1 MLTMDSVKLRMEGSG
16 ISFLEFNYMVMQAYD
31 FLHLFRTERCVLQ
44 LGGQDQWGNIVMGVE
59 LVRRLADAQALG
71 LTFPLV
77 TKSDGTKFGKSEKGN
92 VWLSPQYTPVYD
104 FYQFWRNAAVADVR
118 RFLGLFTTL
127 PMEEV
132 DRLTSRGGEELNHAK
147 EVLAFEV
154 TNL

>member
-1 MLTMDSVKLRMEGSG
+1 
-16 ISFLEFNYMVMQAYD
+16 
-31 FLHLFRTERCVLQ
+31 RTERCVLQ

-104 FYQFWRNAAVADVR
+104 FYQFWRNAADADVR

-154 TNL
+154 TNLVHGQAAAEEAMADAKRAFGPAHDVTGDSVPH